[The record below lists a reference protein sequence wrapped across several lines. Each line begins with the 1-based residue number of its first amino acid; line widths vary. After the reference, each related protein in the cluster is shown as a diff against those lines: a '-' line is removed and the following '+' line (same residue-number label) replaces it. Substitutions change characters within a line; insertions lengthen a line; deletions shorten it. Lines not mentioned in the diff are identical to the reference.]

1 MAVNLY
7 TVNDF
12 ERMRPTLSY
21 SLPNTIM
28 EIIGHLETLIIIPP
42 QETYTS
48 TSYDVAK
55 PQQKRHTVMPNRKDR
70 TVVPNRRASTNV
82 NMEDWS
88 LIRNFKPTKMEVVVD
103 GIEKDINDIRI
114 SLNKIS
120 VKTYEQQKEQIM
132 KHVMHVIGKEAKE
145 PSDGNMSKIAHFVF
159 EVASANKFYGELYAD
174 LYQALVEDFG
184 GVFSHILETYVDLF
198 KTNVDSIVY
207 CDPNVDYDGY
217 CKFVKENDK
226 RRALSNFIVML
237 VNRSVLPVSIL
248 IDTVIHFQ
256 SVLWNYID
264 QENKTQECDELSELL
279 FGILSIKSIIKA
291 TPSWK
296 EQIVPN
302 IEAFSKLSCKDK
314 THPSLSSRALFKHLD
329 LKATF

>member
-1 MAVNLY
+1 MAVNYY
-7 TVNDF
+7 TLNDF
-12 ERMRPTLSY
+12 ERIRTTLSY
-21 SLPNTIM
+21 SLPNAIM
-28 EIIGHLETLIIIPP
+28 EVIGHLETLIVIPP
-42 QETYTS
+42 QEAYTS
-48 TSYDVAK
+48 SSYDVAK
-55 PQQKRHTVMPNRKDR
+55 PQQKRHVVAPNKKDR
-70 TVVPNRRASTNV
+70 TVSVRRTNV
-82 NMEDWS
+82 EDWS
-88 LIRNFKPTKMEVVVD
+88 SIRNFKPTKMEVVVE

-132 KHVMHVIGKEAKE
+132 KHVMHVIDKEAIE
-145 PSDGNMSKIAHFVF
+145 PSDENMSKIAHFVF

-174 LYQALVEDFG
+174 LYQALVQEFG
-184 GVFSHILETYVDLF
+184 GVFSHILETYVDFL

-248 IDTVIHFQ
+248 IDTVTHFQ
-256 SVLWNYID
+256 SVLWSYID
-264 QENKTQECDELSELL
+264 QENKTHECDELAELL
-279 FGILSIKSIIKA
+279 FGILSIKSLIKS

-302 IEAFSKLSCKDK
+302 IEKFSKLSCKDK